1 MVISGDKVMSELTF
15 LKVKKTLNEN
25 KLTNL
30 PKVGI
35 SILRNITVDQV
46 GDYIEYYGLQSDLDI
61 ECKFGGFDNIFQDIV
76 ALDSE
81 LVNKDSDVI
90 LVFYHLEMIYKQLS
104 YLYPS
109 FTLSERESATENIV
123 KFVENCL
130 FEIRNRSNAVVL
142 WPSLELYVLSPLGI
156 FDNHHNDGVN
166 DFILD
171 INRKLSSV
179 FSEFLDCFLIC
190 SQSLLSRIGYNDFYD
205 HERRISAASPY
216 SLSALREY
224 ALESVKYIRA
234 LKGLSK
240 KVIVCDCDNTI
251 WGGVVGEDGVQNL
264 QIGSGALGGIFEEFQ
279 HMLKTLSKNGIVL
292 ALCSKNNEEDVW
304 EVFERHDGMVLQRND
319 IAAYRINWKNKVE
332 NINSIA
338 EELNLGLDSFVFID
352 DSDFECQLVRDKLSK
367 VTVIHMTKN
376 PIEVINTINEK
387 GFFDRYSLTNEDALR
402 TKMYITDSFRRKST
416 SNVVDISSY
425 IQSLEVNIQVSN
437 CKASEISRV
446 SQLTQKTNQFNLT
459 TKRYTEQNIKEMDQ
473 SSNFQI
479 FTLDYNDKF
488 GSLGLVGVAIVEIDS
503 VCNLPAI
510 DTFLMSCRALGRSVE
525 HVFLD
530 TICQKLYDMGY
541 SSIKGIHIPTKK
553 NKQTEDFYIRN
564 GFEVVIGNELS
575 LEFLLTMPKAECLEK
590 NQFKSVSFKN
600 FMEKNN
606 V

>member
-1 MVISGDKVMSELTF
+1 MVISGDKIMSELTF
-15 LKVKKTLNEN
+15 LQVKKRLN
-25 KLTNL
+25 KKKSTNL
-30 PKVGI
+30 SKVNI

-46 GDYIEYYGLQSDLDI
+46 EDYIKYYGLQSDLDI
-61 ECKFGGFDNIFQDIV
+61 ECKFGRFDNIFQDIL
-76 ALDSE
+76 ASDSE
-81 LVNKDSDVI
+81 LVNQDSDVI
-90 LVFYHLEMIYKQLS
+90 LVFYHLEMIYRQLS

-109 FTLSERESATENIV
+109 FTSSERESATENIV

-142 WPSLELYVLSPLGI
+142 WPSFELYVVSPLGI
-156 FDNHHNDGVN
+156 FDNHYNDGIN

-171 INRKLSSV
+171 INRKLSFV
-179 FSEFLDCFLIC
+179 FSKFLDCFLIC
-190 SQSLLSRIGYNDFYD
+190 SQSLVSRIGYNDFYD
-205 HERRISAASPY
+205 QERRISAASPY
-216 SLSALREY
+216 SLVALREY

-251 WGGVVGEDGVQNL
+251 WGGIVGEDGVQNL

-304 EVFERHDGMVLQRND
+304 EVFERHHGMVLQKND

-332 NINSIA
+332 NIKSIA
-338 EELNLGLDSFVFID
+338 EELNLSLDSFVFID
-352 DSDFECQLVRDKLSK
+352 DSDFECQLVRDKLSN

-376 PIEVINTINEK
+376 PIDVINTINEK
-387 GFFDRYSLTNEDALR
+387 GFFDRYSLTNEDVLR
-402 TKMYITDSFRRKST
+402 TKMYISDSFRRKST

-425 IQSLEVNIQVSN
+425 IQSLEVNVQVSYCN
-437 CKASEISRV
+437 SSEISRV

-459 TKRYTEQNIKEMDQ
+459 GKRYTEQNIKEMYQ
-473 SSNFQI
+473 SSNFRI

-488 GSLGLVGVAIVEIDS
+488 GSLGLVGVAIVKIDR
-503 VCNLPAI
+503 VCNLPTI

-530 TICQKLYDMGY
+530 TICQKIYDMGY

-564 GFEVVIGNELS
+564 GFEVVVGNELS
-575 LEFLLTMPKAECLEK
+575 LELLLPMPKVECIEK
-590 NQFKSVSFKN
+590 NQFKSVSFIN

>member
-1 MVISGDKVMSELTF
+1 MSELTF
-15 LKVKKTLNEN
+15 LKVKKRLNEN

-30 PKVGI
+30 PKVRI

-46 GDYIEYYGLQSDLDI
+46 GDYIEYYGLKSNLDI
-61 ECKFGGFDNIFQDIV
+61 ECKFGEFDNIFQDII

-81 LVNKDSDVI
+81 LVNQDSDVI
-90 LVFYHLEMIYKQLS
+90 LVFYHLEMIYKKLS

-130 FEIRNRSNAVVL
+130 LEIRNRSNAVVL
-142 WPSLELYVLSPLGI
+142 WPSLELYVVSPLGI
-156 FDNHHNDGVN
+156 FDNHYNDGVN

-179 FSEFLDCFLIC
+179 FSKFLDCFLIC
-190 SQSLLSRIGYNDFYD
+190 SQSLVSRIGYNDFYD
-205 HERRISAASPY
+205 QERRISAASPY
-216 SLSALREY
+216 SLAALREY

-234 LKGLSK
+234 LRGLSK

-304 EVFERHDGMVLQRND
+304 EVFERHYGMVLQKND
-319 IAAYRINWKNKVE
+319 IAAYRINWKNKIE
-332 NINSIA
+332 NIKSIA

-352 DSDFECQLVRDKLSK
+352 DSDFECQLVRDKLSN

-402 TKMYITDSFRRKST
+402 TKMYISESFRKKAT

-425 IQSLEVNIQVSN
+425 IQSLEVNIQVSYCN
-437 CKASEISRV
+437 SSEISRV

-459 TKRYTEQNIKEMDQ
+459 GKRYTEQNIKKMHQ
-473 SSNFQI
+473 SSNFRI

-488 GSLGLVGVAIVEIDS
+488 GSLGLVGVAIVEIDR
-503 VCNLPAI
+503 VCNLPVI

-525 HVFLD
+525 HVFLYM
-530 TICQKLYDMGY
+530 ICQKIYDMGY

-553 NKQTEDFYIRN
+553 NKQTESFYIRN
-564 GFEVVIGNELS
+564 GFEVIIGNERL
-575 LEFLLTMPKAECLEK
+575 LELLLPMPKVECIEK

-600 FMEKNN
+600 FMEENN

>member
-1 MVISGDKVMSELTF
+1 MVISGDKIMSELTF
-15 LKVKKTLNEN
+15 LQVKKRLN
-25 KLTNL
+25 KKKSTNL
-30 PKVGI
+30 SKVNI

-46 GDYIEYYGLQSDLDI
+46 EDYIKYYGLQSDLDI
-61 ECKFGGFDNIFQDIV
+61 ECKFGRFDNIFQDIL
-76 ALDSE
+76 ASDSE
-81 LVNKDSDVI
+81 LVNQDSDVI
-90 LVFYHLEMIYKQLS
+90 LVFYHLEMIYRQLS

-109 FTLSERESATENIV
+109 FTSSERESAKENIV

-142 WPSLELYVLSPLGI
+142 WPSFELYVVSPLGI
-156 FDNHHNDGVN
+156 FDNHYNNGIN

-171 INRKLSSV
+171 INRKLSFV
-179 FSEFLDCFLIC
+179 FSKFVDCFLIC
-190 SQSLLSRIGYNDFYD
+190 SQSLVSRIGYNDFYD

-216 SLSALREY
+216 SLVALREY

-251 WGGVVGEDGVQNL
+251 WGGIVGEDGVQNL

-304 EVFERHDGMVLQRND
+304 EVFERHHGMVLQKND
-319 IAAYRINWKNKVE
+319 IAAYRINWKNKIE
-332 NINSIA
+332 NIKSIA

-352 DSDFECQLVRDKLSK
+352 DSDFECQLVRDKLSN

-387 GFFDRYSLTNEDALR
+387 GFFDRYSLTNEDVLR
-402 TKMYITDSFRRKST
+402 TKMYISDSFRRKST

-425 IQSLEVNIQVSN
+425 IQSLEVNVQVSYCN
-437 CKASEISRV
+437 SSEISRV

-459 TKRYTEQNIKEMDQ
+459 GKRYTEQNIKEMYQ
-473 SSNFQI
+473 SSNFRI

-488 GSLGLVGVAIVEIDS
+488 GSLGLVGVAIVKIDR
-503 VCNLPAI
+503 VCNLPTI

-530 TICQKLYDMGY
+530 TICQKIYDMGY

-564 GFEVVIGNELS
+564 GFEVVVGNELS
-575 LEFLLTMPKAECLEK
+575 LELLLPMPKVECIEK
-590 NQFKSVSFKN
+590 NQFKSVSFIN

>member
-1 MVISGDKVMSELTF
+1 MSELTF
-15 LKVKKTLNEN
+15 LEVKKRLNEN

-30 PKVGI
+30 PKVSI

-46 GDYIEYYGLQSDLDI
+46 EDYIEYYGLQSGLDI
-61 ECKFGGFDNIFQDIV
+61 ECKFGEFDNIFQDII

-81 LVNKDSDVI
+81 LVNQDSDVI

-109 FTLSERESATENIV
+109 FTISERKSATENII
-123 KFVENCL
+123 KFVEDCL

-142 WPSLELYVLSPLGI
+142 WPSLELYVVSPLGI
-156 FDNHHNDGVN
+156 FDNHYNNGLN

-179 FSEFLDCFLIC
+179 FSKFSDCFLIC
-190 SQSLLSRIGYNDFYD
+190 SQSLVSRIGYKDFYD
-205 HERRISAASPY
+205 QERRISAASPY
-216 SLSALREY
+216 SLAALREY

-264 QIGSGALGGIFEEFQ
+264 QIGSGALGGIFVEFQ
-279 HMLKTLSKNGIVL
+279 HMLRTLSKNGIVL

-304 EVFERHDGMVLQRND
+304 EVFERHHGMVLQKND
-319 IAAYRINWKNKVE
+319 IAAYRINWKNKIE
-332 NINSIA
+332 NIKSIA

-352 DSDFECQLVRDKLSK
+352 DSDFECQLVRDKLSN

-376 PIEVINTINEK
+376 PIEVINTITEN

-402 TKMYITDSFRRKST
+402 TKMYISDSLRRKST

-425 IQSLEVNIQVSN
+425 IQSLEVNVQVSYCN
-437 CKASEISRV
+437 NSEITRV

-459 TKRYTEQNIKEMDQ
+459 GKRYTEQNIKEMYQ
-473 SSNFQI
+473 SSNFRI
-479 FTLDYNDKF
+479 FTLDYDDKF
-488 GSLGLVGVAIVEIDS
+488 GSLGLVGVAIVEIDR
-503 VCNLPAI
+503 VCSLPVI
-510 DTFLMSCRALGRSVE
+510 DTFLMSCRALGRNVE

-530 TICQKLYDMGY
+530 MICQKIYDMGY
-541 SSIKGIHIPTKK
+541 LSIKGIHIPTKK

-564 GFEVVIGNELS
+564 GFEVVVGNELS
-575 LEFLLTMPKAECLEK
+575 LEFLLSMPKVECVEK
-590 NQFKSVSFKN
+590 NQFKSAFFKK
-600 FMEKNN
+600 FMEKK
-606 V
+606 

>member
-1 MVISGDKVMSELTF
+1 MVIYGDEIMSELTF
-15 LKVKKTLNEN
+15 LQVKKRLNEN

-30 PKVGI
+30 PKLSI

-61 ECKFGGFDNIFQDIV
+61 ECKFGEFDNIFQDII

-81 LVNKDSDVI
+81 LVNQDSDVI

-109 FTLSERESATENIV
+109 FTLSERDSATENII

-130 FEIRNRSNAVVL
+130 FEIRNRSNALVL
-142 WPSLELYVLSPLGI
+142 WPSLELYVVSPLGI
-156 FDNHHNDGVN
+156 FDNHYNDGVN
-166 DFILD
+166 DFILE

-179 FSEFLDCFLIC
+179 FSKFLDCFLIC
-190 SQSLLSRIGYNDFYD
+190 SQSLVSRIGYNDFYD
-205 HERRISAASPY
+205 QERRISAASPY
-216 SLSALREY
+216 SLFALREY

-264 QIGSGALGGIFEEFQ
+264 QIGSGALGGLFEEFQ

-292 ALCSKNNEEDVW
+292 VLCSKNNEEDVW
-304 EVFERHDGMVLQRND
+304 EVFERHHGMVLQKND
-319 IAAYRINWKNKVE
+319 IAAYRINWKNKIE
-332 NINSIA
+332 NIKSIA

-352 DSDFECQLVRDKLSK
+352 DSDFECQLVRDKLSN

-402 TKMYITDSFRRKST
+402 TKMYISDSFRRKST

-425 IQSLEVNIQVSN
+425 IQSLEVNVQVSYCN
-437 CKASEISRV
+437 TSKISRV

-459 TKRYTEQNIKEMDQ
+459 GKRYTEQNIKEMYQ
-473 SSNFQI
+473 SSNFRI

-488 GSLGLVGVAIVEIDS
+488 GSLGLVGVAIVEIDR

-525 HVFLD
+525 HVFLY
-530 TICQKLYDMGY
+530 TICQKIYDMGY
-541 SSIKGIHIPTKK
+541 SSIKGIYIPTKK
-553 NKQTEDFYIRN
+553 NKQTESFYIRN
-564 GFEVVIGNELS
+564 GFEVVIGNELFLELS
-575 LEFLLTMPKAECLEK
+575 LPMPKVECIEK

-600 FMEKNN
+600 FTEENN

>member
-1 MVISGDKVMSELTF
+1 MSELTF
-15 LKVKKTLNEN
+15 LKVKKRLNEN

-30 PKVGI
+30 PKVSI

-46 GDYIEYYGLQSDLDI
+46 GDYIEYYGLQSNLDI
-61 ECKFGGFDNIFQDIV
+61 ECKFGGFDNIFQDII

-81 LVNKDSDVI
+81 LVNQDSDVI

-109 FTLSERESATENIV
+109 FTLSERESATENII

-142 WPSLELYVLSPLGI
+142 WPSLELYVVSPLGI
-156 FDNHHNDGVN
+156 FDNHYNDGVN

-179 FSEFLDCFLIC
+179 FSKFLDCFLIC
-190 SQSLLSRIGYNDFYD
+190 SQSLVSRIGYNDFYD
-205 HERRISAASPY
+205 QERRISAASPY
-216 SLSALREY
+216 SLAALREY

-304 EVFERHDGMVLQRND
+304 EVFEKHHGMVLQKND
-319 IAAYRINWKNKVE
+319 IAAYRINWKNKIE
-332 NINSIA
+332 NIKSIA

-352 DSDFECQLVRDKLSK
+352 DSDFECQLVRDKLSN

-402 TKMYITDSFRRKST
+402 TKMYISDSFRRKST
-416 SNVVDISSY
+416 SSVVDISSY
-425 IQSLEVNIQVSN
+425 IQSLEINVQVSYCN
-437 CKASEISRV
+437 SSEISRV

-459 TKRYTEQNIKEMDQ
+459 GKRYTEQNIKEMYQ
-473 SSNFQI
+473 SSNFRI

-488 GSLGLVGVAIVEIDS
+488 GSLGLVGVAIVEIDR

-530 TICQKLYDMGY
+530 TICRKIYDMGY

-575 LEFLLTMPKAECLEK
+575 LELLLPMPKVECIEK

>member
-1 MVISGDKVMSELTF
+1 MVISGDKIMSELTF
-15 LKVKKTLNEN
+15 LEVKKRLNEN

-30 PKVGI
+30 PKVSI

-46 GDYIEYYGLQSDLDI
+46 EDYIEYYGLQSGLDI
-61 ECKFGGFDNIFQDIV
+61 ECKFGEFDNIFQDII

-81 LVNKDSDVI
+81 LVNQDSDVI

-109 FTLSERESATENIV
+109 FTISERKSATENII
-123 KFVENCL
+123 KFVEDCL

-142 WPSLELYVLSPLGI
+142 WPSLELYVVSPLGI
-156 FDNHHNDGVN
+156 FDNHYNNGLN

-179 FSEFLDCFLIC
+179 FSKFSDCFLIC
-190 SQSLLSRIGYNDFYD
+190 SQSLVSRIGYKDFYD
-205 HERRISAASPY
+205 QERRISAASPY
-216 SLSALREY
+216 SLAALREY

-264 QIGSGALGGIFEEFQ
+264 QIGSGALGGIFVEFQ
-279 HMLKTLSKNGIVL
+279 HMLRTLSKNGIVL

-304 EVFERHDGMVLQRND
+304 EVFERHHGMVLQKND
-319 IAAYRINWKNKVE
+319 IAAYRINWKNKIE
-332 NINSIA
+332 NIKSIA

-352 DSDFECQLVRDKLSK
+352 DSDFECQLVRDKLSN

-376 PIEVINTINEK
+376 PIEVINTITEN

-402 TKMYITDSFRRKST
+402 TKMYISDSLRRKST

-425 IQSLEVNIQVSN
+425 IQSLEVNVQVSYCN
-437 CKASEISRV
+437 NSEITRV

-459 TKRYTEQNIKEMDQ
+459 GKRYTEQNIKEMYQ
-473 SSNFQI
+473 SSNFRI
-479 FTLDYNDKF
+479 FTLDYDDKF
-488 GSLGLVGVAIVEIDS
+488 GSLGLVGVAIVEIDR
-503 VCNLPAI
+503 VCSLPVI
-510 DTFLMSCRALGRSVE
+510 DTFLMSCRALGRNVE

-530 TICQKLYDMGY
+530 MICQKIYDMGY
-541 SSIKGIHIPTKK
+541 LSIKGIHIPTKK

-564 GFEVVIGNELS
+564 GFEVVVGNELS
-575 LEFLLTMPKAECLEK
+575 LEFLLSMPKVECVEK
-590 NQFKSVSFKN
+590 NQFKSAFFKK
-600 FMEKNN
+600 FMEKK
-606 V
+606 

>member
-1 MVISGDKVMSELTF
+1 MVISGDKIMSELTF
-15 LKVKKTLNEN
+15 LQVKKRLN
-25 KLTNL
+25 KKKSTNL
-30 PKVGI
+30 SKVNI

-46 GDYIEYYGLQSDLDI
+46 EDYIKYYGLQSDLDI
-61 ECKFGGFDNIFQDIV
+61 ECKFGRFDNIFQDIL
-76 ALDSE
+76 ASDSE
-81 LVNKDSDVI
+81 LVNQDSDVI
-90 LVFYHLEMIYKQLS
+90 LVFYHLEMIYRQLS

-109 FTLSERESATENIV
+109 FTSSERESATENIV

-142 WPSLELYVLSPLGI
+142 WPSFELYVVSPLGI
-156 FDNHHNDGVN
+156 FDNHYNDGIN

-171 INRKLSSV
+171 INRKLSFV
-179 FSEFLDCFLIC
+179 FSKFLDCFLIC
-190 SQSLLSRIGYNDFYD
+190 SQSLVSRIGYNDFYD
-205 HERRISAASPY
+205 QERRISAASPY
-216 SLSALREY
+216 SLVALREY

-251 WGGVVGEDGVQNL
+251 WGGIVGEDGVQNL

-304 EVFERHDGMVLQRND
+304 EVFERHHGMVLQKND
-319 IAAYRINWKNKVE
+319 IAAYRINWKNKIE
-332 NINSIA
+332 NIKSIA

-352 DSDFECQLVRDKLSK
+352 DSDFECQLVRDKLSN

-387 GFFDRYSLTNEDALR
+387 GFFDRYSLTNEDVLR
-402 TKMYITDSFRRKST
+402 TKMYISDSFRRKST

-425 IQSLEVNIQVSN
+425 IQSLEVNVQVSYCN
-437 CKASEISRV
+437 SSEISRV

-459 TKRYTEQNIKEMDQ
+459 GKRYTEQNIKEMYQ
-473 SSNFQI
+473 SSNFRI

-488 GSLGLVGVAIVEIDS
+488 GSLGLVGVAIVKIDR
-503 VCNLPAI
+503 VCNLPTI

-530 TICQKLYDMGY
+530 TICQKIYDMGY

-564 GFEVVIGNELS
+564 GFEVVVGNELS
-575 LEFLLTMPKAECLEK
+575 LELLLPMPKVECIEK
-590 NQFKSVSFKN
+590 NQFKSVSFIN

>member
-1 MVISGDKVMSELTF
+1 MSELTF
-15 LKVKKTLNEN
+15 LKVKKRLNGN

-30 PKVGI
+30 PKVSI

-46 GDYIEYYGLQSDLDI
+46 GDYIEYYGLQSNLDI
-61 ECKFGGFDNIFQDIV
+61 ECKFGGFDNIFQDII

-81 LVNKDSDVI
+81 LVNQDSDVI

-109 FTLSERESATENIV
+109 FTLSERESATENII

-156 FDNHHNDGVN
+156 FDNHYNDGVN

-179 FSEFLDCFLIC
+179 FSKFLDCFLIC
-190 SQSLLSRIGYNDFYD
+190 SQSLVSRIGYNDFYD
-205 HERRISAASPY
+205 QERRISAASPY
-216 SLSALREY
+216 SLAALREY

-279 HMLKTLSKNGIVL
+279 QMLKTLSKNGIVL

-304 EVFERHDGMVLQRND
+304 EVFEKHHGMVLQKND
-319 IAAYRINWKNKVE
+319 IAAYRINWKNKIE
-332 NINSIA
+332 NIKSIA

-352 DSDFECQLVRDKLSK
+352 DSDFECQLVRDKLSN

-402 TKMYITDSFRRKST
+402 TKMYISDSFRRKST
-416 SNVVDISSY
+416 SSVVDISSY
-425 IQSLEVNIQVSN
+425 IQSLEINVQVSYCN
-437 CKASEISRV
+437 SSEISRV

-459 TKRYTEQNIKEMDQ
+459 GKRYTEQNIKEMYQ
-473 SSNFQI
+473 SSNFRI

-488 GSLGLVGVAIVEIDS
+488 GSLGLVGVAIVEIDR

-525 HVFLD
+525 YVFLD
-530 TICQKLYDMGY
+530 TICRKIYDMGY

-575 LEFLLTMPKAECLEK
+575 LELLLPMPKVECIEK